1 MNAYILIPVDGDD
14 RMNSKIATL
23 AEMKKWALVEFADG
37 TAKSTQFFDDRTQ
50 SGVDWIDFV
59 VLDNKF
65 ENYMDFMNEGMM
77 CLVKRNEETIDD
89 VVSAFAFKELDEI
102 GM

>member
-1 MNAYILIPVDGDD
+1 MYILIPVDSENGEDA
-14 RMNSKIATL
+14 KLTTL
-23 AEMKKWALVEFADG
+23 ASMKTWALVEFAEG
-37 TAKSTQFFDDRTQ
+37 TSKTINFSEDRT
-50 SGVDWIDFV
+50 SFDVEWIDFI

-65 ENYMDFMNEGMM
+65 ENYIDFMGEGMM
-77 CLVKRNEETIDD
+77 CLVKRGEETINE

>member
-1 MNAYILIPVDGDD
+1 MFILIPVDGDNGLD
-14 RMNSKIATL
+14 SKITTL
-23 AEMKKWALVEFADG
+23 VDMKIWALVEFENG
-37 TAKSTQFFDDRTQ
+37 KAKTVQFSEDRTAF
-50 SGVDWIDFV
+50 GIDWIDFI

-65 ENYMDFMNEGMM
+65 ENYIEFMGEGMM
-77 CLVKRNEETIDD
+77 CLVKRKEETVEE

>member
-1 MNAYILIPVDGDD
+1 MFILIPVDSENGLE
-14 RMNSKIATL
+14 SKITTL
-23 AEMKKWALVEFADG
+23 LDMKIWALVEFEDG
-37 TAKSTQFFDDRTQ
+37 QAKTVQFSDDRTAF
-50 SGVDWIDFV
+50 GIDWIDFI

-65 ENYMDFMNEGMM
+65 ENYIEFMGEGMM
-77 CLVKRNEETIDD
+77 CLVKREEETVEE

>member
-1 MNAYILIPVDGDD
+1 MFILIPVDSDNGLD
-14 RMNSKIATL
+14 SKITTL
-23 AEMKKWALVEFADG
+23 LDMKKWALVEFADG
-37 TAKSTQFFDDRTQ
+37 KAKTVQFSEDRT
-50 SGVDWIDFV
+50 SFGIDWIDFV

-65 ENYMDFMNEGMM
+65 ENYMDFMGEGMM
-77 CLVKRNEETIDD
+77 CLVKRKEETVEE

>member
-1 MNAYILIPVDGDD
+1 MFILIPVDSDNGLEA
-14 RMNSKIATL
+14 KIVPL
-23 AEMKKWALVEFADG
+23 ADMKTWAIVEFENG
-37 TAKSTQFFDDRTQ
+37 TAKSVQFFEDRTQ
-50 SGVDWIDFV
+50 SGIDWIDFV

-65 ENYMDFMNEGMM
+65 ENYIDFMGEGMM
-77 CLVKRNEETIDD
+77 CLVKREEETVNE